1 VIFSGVVSKK
11 MYFGNYK
18 DRTMALHSFPKL
30 VYYDTDSGEKKGE
43 IFLSKKTPVKHD
55 GKYFEVTTDKKTYYF
70 KSKQAKEWTE
80 MIKFSVL
87 NAFY

>member
-1 VIFSGVVSKK
+1 

-18 DRTMALHSFPKL
+18 DRTMVLHSFPKL
-30 VYYDTDSGEKKGE
+30 VYYDTESGEKKGE
-43 IFLSKKTPVKHD
+43 ILLSKTTPVKHD

-70 KSKQAKEWTE
+70 KSKQAKEWAE